1 MLNGYLVPCSLF
13 QLLYQIYFKN
23 MTFADPSLA
32 PTPGKLPLSK
42 VLSLV
47 TDTFTSATERHI
59 EVGDGLEVFI
69 VLTLPSHGEGS
80 WEEASGGLLRGEKG
94 LEAGGV
100 SVEVLESLGTVGGR
114 ETRCLI
120 VRKELKKD

>member
-1 MLNGYLVPCSLF
+1 
-13 QLLYQIYFKN
+13 
-23 MTFADPSLA
+23 MTFPDPSQA
-32 PTPGKLPLSK
+32 PTPGQLPLSK
-42 VLSLV
+42 VLALV

-69 VLTLPSHGEGS
+69 VLTLPTTGTDS
-80 WEEASGGLLRGEKG
+80 WEEASGGLLKGGEG
-94 LEAGGV
+94 LDAGGV